1 MDFGTGLYA
10 EIRRYNRP
18 ESRAEQFSRGQDAV
32 EFFDPALPA
41 EEAPQDASLDSS
53 TFK

>member
-18 ESRAEQFSRGQDAV
+18 ESRAEQISREQDDV
-32 EFFDPALPA
+32 EFFDPALPV
-41 EEAPQDASLDSS
+41 EEVPQDASLD
-53 TFK
+53 